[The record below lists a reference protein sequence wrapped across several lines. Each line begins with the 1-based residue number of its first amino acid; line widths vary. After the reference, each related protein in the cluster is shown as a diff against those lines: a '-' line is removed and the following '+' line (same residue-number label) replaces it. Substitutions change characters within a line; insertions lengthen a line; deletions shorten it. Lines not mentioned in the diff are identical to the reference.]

1 MPAGFLLLVAY
12 LFSYMDLTLA
22 FNALIMGIVEGL
34 TEFLPISS
42 TGHLILTGSLLDFTG
57 PKVRV
62 FEIAIQLGALLAVFW
77 EYRERLISVSTG
89 FLTRPRDR
97 RFALNVVVGSMPA
110 IIIGLIFAKQ
120 IQDDLFSPVP
130 VALGFIV
137 GGLVILW
144 VEKLYKARP
153 ERVRIHSVD
162 ELTAMDALK
171 VGCAQ
176 AVALIPGTSRSGASI
191 IGGLFFG
198 MSRTA
203 ATEFSFFLAIP
214 MLTGATA
221 YSVYKGWDILFL
233 EDLPMF
239 LVGGASAFVS
249 GFLCVRWLLRY
260 ISQHDFSIF
269 AWYRIAFGLFII
281 LSAYYGWVDWG
292 G

>member
-1 MPAGFLLLVAY
+1 
-12 LFSYMDLTLA
+12 MDLTLA
-22 FNALIMGIVEGL
+22 FNALVMGIVEGL

-42 TGHLILTGSLLDFTG
+42 TGHLILTGSLLGFTG

-77 EYRERLISVSTG
+77 QYRERLIAGTTG
-89 FLTRPRDR
+89 FVTRPRDR
-97 RFALNVVVGSMPA
+97 RFALNIVVGSMPA

-120 IQDDLFSPVP
+120 IQGELFSPLP
-130 VALGFIV
+130 VALGFV
-137 GGLVILW
+137 GGGLVILW

-162 ELTAMDALK
+162 DLTMLDALK

-176 AVALIPGTSRSGASI
+176 AFALIPGTSRSGASI

-214 MLTGATA
+214 MLTGATV
-221 YSVYKGWDILFL
+221 YSVWTAWDILFL

-239 LVGGASAFVS
+239 LVGGVSAFVS

-260 ISQHDFSIF
+260 ISQHDFSLF
-269 AWYRIAFGLFII
+269 AWYRIAFGFFII